1 MLTKKEWLFIFTAI
15 SLGSLFLLISHPF
28 VVITDLPLLGLSLVL
43 LFLAQS
49 VEMPIG
55 GLFFNLKSFVLLYLL
70 FFLTPETLL
79 VLSLITLLA
88 YVNRFR
94 IFMLRVAFEFL
105 QISVGTFLVKIA
117 VIDHLKIPQFALG
130 YFSVN
135 LVLTSTYVK
144 FLAKTDLKKYLRAI
158 SIILVLAMYSSFIL
172 TTAYIFP
179 EAKLSYL
186 LFTTLL
192 YAGFI
197 LHLYYT
203 VNAEI
208 WHEEL
213 ELEKEQITRE
223 IRNIMRLPEVIDN
236 LSKDD
241 TETVLEKVLDISCQ
255 IIGFEYAL
263 LSIFDFRSGRVLRL
277 AKSGI
282 KDEEFKKLKENKPDL
297 KETFVLMQQR
307 FDIGGAYFIPKGSV
321 ELNRSFIYQPFEYVR
336 LEADNAWDP
345 EDLFLVPLTYE
356 GKIIGYISYD
366 KPKNLLRP
374 SKREVEFA
382 RFFAWQLTKLL
393 SQSKYA
399 LFFTS
404 EYEKKQPYSLLMEE
418 ISKNIELRKNFI
430 LIYLDID
437 HFEKINV
444 SFGFNT
450 GDEILKSL
458 GEITSEEIK
467 NLGIFSQIGDEEII
481 LLWSKSKSDG
491 VLLAER
497 IIEEMKIRYNMV
509 SLSASVVKYPTDA
522 QTFDELI
529 EICRTGLV
537 TAKKSGGGRVISL

>member
-49 VEMPIG
+49 VEIPIV

-88 YVNRFR
+88 YINRFR

-117 VIDHLKIPQFALG
+117 VIDHLKILQFALG

-444 SFGFNT
+444 SLGFNK

-458 GEITSEEIK
+458 DEITSDEIK
-467 NLGIFSQIGDEEII
+467 NLGIFSQVGDEEII

-497 IIEEMKIRYNMV
+497 IIEEMKLRYSMV